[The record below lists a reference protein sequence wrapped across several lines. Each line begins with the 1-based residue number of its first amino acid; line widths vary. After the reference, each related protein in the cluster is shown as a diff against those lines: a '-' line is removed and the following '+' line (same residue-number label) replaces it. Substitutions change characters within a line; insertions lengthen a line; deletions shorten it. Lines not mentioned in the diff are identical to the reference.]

1 MPDCGRPAEPRQNRP
16 RPNAAGARKRRVN
29 MNRLEIMKRRILLLL
44 LAAVFVL
51 PAVART
57 PLQQRL
63 EKLERAIEVT
73 PLESTRFDEKY
84 ELVLRQ
90 PLDWQAPEKGSFT
103 HRIVVSHAGFDRPTI
118 LVTEGYG
125 AKYAYRPD
133 YREEL
138 SQLLD
143 ANIVFVEHR
152 YFLGSTP
159 DPRDWRYL
167 TAEASACDLHDV
179 RQLLGAI
186 YPGKWIAT
194 GISKGGTTTML
205 YATFFPGDV
214 DGYVPYVGPVNRS
227 REDERHE
234 KFLRRVGTADERA
247 AVERF
252 QTEVLRRRDRLMP
265 RFEAYCREKGYEFR
279 APLTEIFDL
288 CALEYAFS
296 FWQWGSNSYEIPAT
310 SATDDELFD
319 YFIGA
324 VDPEYFVRE
333 TPTASF
339 FVQAAR
345 ELGYYGYDTRP
356 LRKYLSIRNSKDY
369 LRRIFLPDE
378 LRDLDFDRTLYR
390 RMHRYLKREDPNMV
404 MIYGANDPWTASGAA
419 WAVTPRKRNMKL
431 FVQPGGAHRT
441 RIATLPEPMREEAIA
456 AIRGWLE

>member
-29 MNRLEIMKRRILLLL
+29 MNRLEIMKRRILLLV

-103 HRIVVSHAGFDRPTI
+103 HRIVVSH
-118 LVTEGYG
+118 
-125 AKYAYRPD
+125 
-133 YREEL
+133 
-138 SQLLD
+138 
-143 ANIVFVEHR
+143 R

-159 DPRDWRYL
+159 DPRDWHYL

-227 REDERHE
+227 REDGRHE

-279 APLTEIFDL
+279 APLTEIYDL

-310 SATDDELFD
+310 SVTDDELFD

-333 TPTASF
+333 TPTTSF

-390 RMHRYLKREDPNMV
+390 RMHRYLKREDPNIV

-431 FVQPGGAHRT
+431 FVQPGGSHRT
-441 RIATLPEPMREEAIA
+441 RIATLPEPMREEVIA